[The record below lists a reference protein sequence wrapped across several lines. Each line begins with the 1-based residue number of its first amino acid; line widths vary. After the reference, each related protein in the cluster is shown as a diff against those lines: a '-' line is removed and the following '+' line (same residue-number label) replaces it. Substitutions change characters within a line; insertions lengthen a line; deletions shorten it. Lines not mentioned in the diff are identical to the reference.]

1 MIVSVRGA
9 AATHV
14 FDSKNFPILLD
25 MTEEERTLISEMGEQ
40 NMVCFFP
47 ITCEEDIRKF
57 MAEHAHPKKEDKNF
71 KKKVGEWFQDF
82 TKRHYGI
89 DRKKE

>member
-9 AATHV
+9 AATYV

-25 MTEEERTLISEMGEQ
+25 ITEDERGLISEMGEQ
-40 NMVCFFP
+40 NMICFFP
-47 ITCEEDIRKF
+47 ISSEEDIKKF
-57 MAEHAHPKKEDKNF
+57 MAEHAPPKKEDENF

-82 TKRHYGI
+82 AKRHYGA